1 MNIISDRVYSAQL
14 EVESFGKL
22 QVIVVTQVGAR
33 PIANATVKISYSGDP
48 MSTVQELTT
57 DISGRTAIIEL
68 PAPPLEYSLVPLS
81 DQPYSLYTIIVTAPG
96 YEKVE
101 INGAEIL
108 PNVTAIQEVNMIPT
122 IDDTEEVE
130 LFVILPHTLYYE
142 YPPKI
147 AEAEIK
153 TTAETGEIVLDRVVI
168 PEFIIVHDGPPTDT
182 SAKNYYVRYRD
193 YIKNVASSEV
203 YATWPEAA
211 LYANIL
217 AIMSFTLNRVF
228 TEWYRN
234 QGYNFTITSST
245 AFDHKWISGRN
256 IYDNI
261 SLAVDTIFNNYLS
274 RPNVKQPILTQYCD
288 GQRVICPNWMS
299 QWGSKE
305 LGEQG
310 LEPIEILRNYYGNSI
325 YINTADAV
333 AGVPASWPGANL
345 TIGSSGESVR
355 QMQDQLNTIAN
366 VYTLIPKVAVDG
378 QFGPATAA
386 AVSEFQQ
393 IFGLPANGIVD
404 LPTWYKISGL
414 YVAVSRIAE

>member
-14 EVESFGKL
+14 EAESFGKL

-33 PIANATVKISYSGDP
+33 PIANATVSISYSGDP
-48 MSTVQELTT
+48 TSTVQELTT
-57 DISGRTAIIEL
+57 DISGRTAPIVL
-68 PAPPLEYSLVPLS
+68 PAPPLEYSLTPLS
-81 DQPYSLYTIIVTAPG
+81 DQPYSEYTIIVTAPG

-101 INGAEIL
+101 VSGAEIL
-108 PNVTAIQEVNMIPT
+108 PVVTAIQAVEMVPSIE
-122 IDDTEEVE
+122 DTGNAE
-130 LFVILPHTLYYE
+130 LFVIPPHTLYGD

-153 TTAETGEIVLDRVVI
+153 PTAESGEIVLSRVVI

-182 SAKNYYVRYRD
+182 SAKNHYVRYRD

-203 YATWPEAA
+203 YATWPQAS

-217 AIMSFTLNRVF
+217 AIMSFTLNRVY

-234 QGYNFTITSST
+234 QGYPFTITSST
-245 AFDHKWISGRN
+245 AFDHKWMPGRN

-261 SLAVDTIFNNYLS
+261 SLAVDTIFNSYLS

-288 GQRVICPNWMS
+288 GQKVTCPNWMS
-299 QWGSKE
+299 QWGSKD

-310 LEPIEILRNYYGNSI
+310 LEPIAIIRYYYGDSM
-325 YINTADAV
+325 YINTANEV

-345 TIGSSGESVR
+345 TVGSSGESVR

-366 VYTLIPKVAVDG
+366 VYTVIPKVAVDG
-378 QFGPATAA
+378 RFGANTEA
-386 AVSEFQQ
+386 AVKAFQE

-404 LPTWYKISGL
+404 LPTWYKISEL

>member
-203 YATWPEAA
+203 YATWPEEIGRA
-211 LYANIL
+211 
-217 AIMSFTLNRVF
+217 SCRERV
-228 TEWYRN
+228 
-234 QGYNFTITSST
+234 S
-245 AFDHKWISGRN
+245 
-256 IYDNI
+256 
-261 SLAVDTIFNNYLS
+261 
-274 RPNVKQPILTQYCD
+274 
-288 GQRVICPNWMS
+288 
-299 QWGSKE
+299 
-305 LGEQG
+305 
-310 LEPIEILRNYYGNSI
+310 
-325 YINTADAV
+325 
-333 AGVPASWPGANL
+333 
-345 TIGSSGESVR
+345 
-355 QMQDQLNTIAN
+355 
-366 VYTLIPKVAVDG
+366 
-378 QFGPATAA
+378 
-386 AVSEFQQ
+386 
-393 IFGLPANGIVD
+393 
-404 LPTWYKISGL
+404 
-414 YVAVSRIAE
+414 